1 MLRWNFGKIIPNN
14 NMIGLITVNYNQYQL
29 TREFIDSLET
39 VKNASD
45 LTVFIA
51 DVSTKKED
59 FKIGKYPM
67 KVVIKPLPNKGYA
80 YGINEGTKYFIK
92 QGIDK
97 FCAINNDIFF
107 DRNFSIEAHRGFE
120 KADIFSGK
128 IFYAPGYEYYKK
140 YQKKDIGKVI
150 WYAGGV
156 NDWKNVYTA
165 HRGVD
170 EVDKKQYEKFEETD
184 FITGCM
190 LFFNKKVMD
199 KVGFWNEKYFLYFE
213 DSDFCERAKRSGFRL
228 FYNPKIII
236 WHKNAQSTGGSGSL
250 LHKKYQRKNQ
260 LIFGLKY
267 APFRTKLHLIK
278 NYLLRK

>member
-1 MLRWNFGKIIPNN
+1 
-14 NMIGLITVNYNQYQL
+14 MIGLITVNYNQYKL
-29 TREFIDSLET
+29 TREFLDSLAT
-39 VKNASD
+39 VNNASD
-45 LTVFIA
+45 LSVFIA
-51 DVSTKKED
+51 DVSAKKED

-67 KVVIKPLPNKGYA
+67 KVIIKSLPNKGYA
-80 YGINEGTKYFIK
+80 FGINEGTKYFID
-92 QGIDK
+92 QGLDK

-120 KADIFSGK
+120 KTDIFGGK
-128 IFYAPGYEYYKK
+128 IYYAPGYEYHNK
-140 YQKKDIGKVI
+140 YQKKDIGKI
-150 WYAGGV
+150 LWYAGGI

-170 EVDKKQYEKFEETD
+170 EVDNKQFNNFEETD

-190 LFFNKKVMD
+190 LFFNKKVTD
-199 KVGFWNEKYFLYFE
+199 QVGFWNEKYFLYFE
-213 DSDFCERAKRSGFRL
+213 DSDFCERAKKSGFKL
-228 FYNPKIII
+228 FYNPKIVI

-250 LHKKYQRKNQ
+250 LQQKYQRKNR

-278 NYLLRK
+278 NYFFNNE